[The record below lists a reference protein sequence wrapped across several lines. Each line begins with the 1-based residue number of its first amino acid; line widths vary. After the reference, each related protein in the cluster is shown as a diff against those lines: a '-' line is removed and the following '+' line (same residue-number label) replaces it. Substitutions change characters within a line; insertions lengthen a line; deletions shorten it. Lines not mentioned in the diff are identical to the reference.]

1 MFEVPEYFD
10 AVVDN
15 FENIFN
21 NYFINKDDMKFLQ
34 IGGYSGRSSEWILK
48 NVKKTCTLID
58 IDTWNGSPSEEGHVD
73 NYKQD
78 FSDVEKIYDS
88 RIKNFDNVIK
98 FKGTSDSYFESIKDQ
113 GQIFDF
119 IYVDGSHKRD
129 DVYNDS
135 INSYRHLK
143 VGGIIAFDDYYWN
156 IDKPQEYIPH
166 FAIKRF
172 ISEHKLKIL
181 IDENNKYSD
190 WSQLWAMKI

>member
-1 MFEVPEYFD
+1 MNKEK
-10 AVVDN
+10 
-15 FENIFN
+15 IKK
-21 NYFINKDDMKFLQ
+21 FID
-34 IGGYSGRSSEWILK
+34 
-48 NVKKTCTLID
+48 
-58 IDTWNGSPSEEGHVD
+58 SEE
-73 NYKQD
+73 KELKFEQMLPI
-78 FSDVEKIYDS
+78 SDVEKIYDS

-98 FKGTSDSYFESIKDQ
+98 FKGTSDSYFELIKDQ

-135 INSYRHLK
+135 INSYKHLK

-190 WSQLWAMKI
+190 WNQLWAMKI